1 MDTRSSFG
9 SSPVSVFQQPAG
21 DEAPPLSDKE
31 HKAHQVLSKTNPD
44 TLWGTAIHQVLAT
57 GSRRIFRKLI
67 RELKSQM
74 KDDEEVM
81 TLIIGAEAVL
91 LLQEL

>member
-9 SSPVSVFQQPAG
+9 SGPVSVFQQPAG
-21 DEAPPLSDKE
+21 DEAPPLSDQE

-74 KDDEEVM
+74 KDCPEIFEKIVSKEGVEI
-81 TLIIGAEAVL
+81 LKQL
-91 LLQEL
+91 